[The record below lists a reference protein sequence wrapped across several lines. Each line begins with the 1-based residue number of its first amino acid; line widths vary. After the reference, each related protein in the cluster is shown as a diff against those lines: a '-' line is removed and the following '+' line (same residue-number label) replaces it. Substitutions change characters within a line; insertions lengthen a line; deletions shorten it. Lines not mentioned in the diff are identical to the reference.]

1 MPLPL
6 LGLLA
11 GGAVLGGIGNLISGG
26 ANKRAAEAQAAGYA
40 EGSQQLQDQ
49 YQQGQQATQVYREG
63 GEQAFAE
70 AQALQT
76 PEGRAQ
82 FYAQYGDSPE
92 GQQMAQQAEESILRN
107 ASATG
112 GMRTGQTNVA
122 LSTVMPQLANQAYQ
136 QKFQGLQQLYQ
147 PGFQAA
153 TQTAGLAP
161 QVGQQMGQY
170 SVGQGGAQGQ
180 ANSAMGN
187 AWGNTV
193 GQFGGLLTYAGQGG
207 IPGFGGG
214 GTPPP
219 SGVNMGGQS
228 SPMGFGSAE
237 MNPRLA

>member
-11 GGAVLGGIGNLISGG
+11 GGAVLGGIGNLIAGG
-26 ANKRAAEAQAAGYA
+26 AAKKDAQAQAQGYEQGA
-40 EGSQQLQDQ
+40 QTLQDQ
-49 YQQGQQATQVYREG
+49 YQQGQQATQPYREG

-70 AQALQT
+70 AQQLQT

-92 GQQMAQQAEESILRN
+92 GQQVAQQAEEAILRN

-112 GMRTGQTNVA
+112 GLRTGQTNVA

-147 PGFQAA
+147 PGVQASM
-153 TQTAGLAP
+153 QTAGLAP
-161 QVGQQMGQY
+161 QVGQQAGQFQ
-170 SVGQGGAQGQ
+170 VGGGQAQGQ

-187 AWGNTV
+187 AWGNTL
-193 GQFGGLLTYAGQGG
+193 GQFGGLLSYGGQGG
-207 IPGFGGG
+207 FKSGDGGL
-214 GTPPP
+214 
-219 SGVNMGGQS
+219 S
-228 SPMGFGSAE
+228 
-237 MNPRLA
+237 